1 MKRWIAPSI
10 LALFVVG
17 MLIYGINFYQ
27 QEQIEQAKEP
37 IRGEI
42 IVYTDLPNTLTA
54 MLAERYE
61 EEQKVK
67 VTVMPLTEEQMSL
80 RSASTVADTS
90 GDLVLTSEDNLVVG
104 ANAGKYMPIVN
115 ERIDEVRDNLKD
127 PNGYWVGLWYD
138 PIVFVQNDTFHNG
151 IGKYITTWETLGKQG
166 DWSIVMTD
174 FVASQNAANLLYNMV
189 EYKGEPEALEY
200 LYSLKPHVVQ
210 HAKFLSTPIR
220 LTALGETNIGI
231 GNLSDAAQYSHHG
244 YPIKIIY
251 PKDGTSY
258 YVTGAA
264 VLKNSKH
271 KADSVEFINWLLSSK
286 TAKYMVEKNFTYIY
300 TNAFYNPYSRGI
312 AEFNAQY
319 KAWFNAEPLD
329 VTPRMGLLG
338 YDLATHLLQGF
349 FTYGKNFTTQ
359 RAGTG
364 MLQSDMRFAATEAG
378 GGLVNNSVSF
388 IHYKSDK
395 TIEQIQSR

>member
-67 VTVMPLTEEQMSL
+67 VTVMPLTEEQMSQ

-90 GDLVLTSEDNLVVG
+90 GDLVLTSEDNLVIG

-127 PNGYWVGLWYD
+127 PNGYWVGIWYD

-151 IGKYITTWETLGKQG
+151 IGKYITTWDTLGKQG

-210 HAKFLSTPIR
+210 HTKFLSTPIR

-286 TAKYMVEKNFTYIY
+286 TAKYMVEKNFTYIFTNPEMDEPKDSMGHDLVLWPVNGGY
-300 TNAFYNPYSRGI
+300 TLEG
-312 AEFNAQY
+312 
-319 KAWFNAEPLD
+319 KK
-329 VTPRMGLLG
+329 LL
-338 YDLATHLLQGF
+338 LNHWVSQV
-349 FTYGKNFTTQ
+349 
-359 RAGTG
+359 
-364 MLQSDMRFAATEAG
+364 RFR
-378 GGLVNNSVSF
+378 
-388 IHYKSDK
+388 KD
-395 TIEQIQSR
+395 